1 MSWRNMYSACNNLIE
16 VDAADLPKPWN
27 PQDCWCVGWPTLRNR
42 SKNYEHC
49 NVYVFLACRQL
60 VTTFMCIAGGT
71 SSLDQLFVQSVKCSE
86 EAPIIGRH
94 SLILYFGVGSG
105 SFGSLAGRYQQTA

>member
-1 MSWRNMYSACNNLIE
+1 MLKVLTKLVGAVFFPTVLSLAPVGLGWVDMSWRNMYSACNNLIE
-16 VDAADLPKPWN
+16 VDAADSPKPWN
-27 PQDCWCVGWPTLRNR
+27 PQDCWCVGWPTLRSR

-71 SSLDQLFVQSVKCSE
+71 SSLDQLFV
-86 EAPIIGRH
+86 
-94 SLILYFGVGSG
+94 
-105 SFGSLAGRYQQTA
+105 